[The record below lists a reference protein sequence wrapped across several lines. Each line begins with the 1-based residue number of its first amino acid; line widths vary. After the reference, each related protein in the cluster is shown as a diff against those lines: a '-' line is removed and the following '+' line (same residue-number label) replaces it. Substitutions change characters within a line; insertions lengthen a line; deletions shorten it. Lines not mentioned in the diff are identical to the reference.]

1 MLYPLDSLNHANN
14 TRYIIQG
21 ENFKNEKLTILFDE
35 KQQINCIQLGEDLK
49 FGQRV
54 KSFTIEIYKDDS
66 LMYKN
71 LYTTIGHQRL
81 ISFPT
86 QTGNRVII
94 TIKEAKAAPVQC
106 CLKMFRIPDELVE
119 K

>member
-1 MLYPLDSLNHANN
+1 MYPLDSINRADNKK
-14 TRYIIQG
+14 YVMQG
-21 ENFKNEKLTILFDE
+21 KDFKNEKLTIRFEE
-35 KQQINCIQLGEDLK
+35 KQKINCIQLGEDLA

-54 KSFTIEIYKDDS
+54 KSFSIEVYNDDS

-71 LYTTIGHQRL
+71 LYTTIGHQRI

-86 QTGNRVII
+86 QTVNRVAII
-94 TIKEAKAAPVQC
+94 IQEAKASPVQC
-106 CLKMFRIPDELVE
+106 CLKIFHIPDELVE